1 MNILIN
7 TLMDNAGEIFFILK
21 MKTVNWKVEIIVIN
35 HFADF
40 YCL

>member
-1 MNILIN
+1 
-7 TLMDNAGEIFFILK
+7 MDNAGEIFFILK
-21 MKTVNWKVEIIVIN
+21 MKTVNWKVEIVVN